1 MSGWQ
6 WFIHTAD
13 KAQKRQ
19 SRAFEEVNE
28 IKKKVSLKKSGN
40 KRMDVRLRSRSTSF
54 HRLSRLGSK
63 TNDDFYL
70 KILVASSF
78 LIGLIDSRHY

>member
-28 IKKKVSLKKSGN
+28 IKKKGVIKKVWKQKDGCSE
-40 KRMDVRLRSRSTSF
+40 T
-54 HRLSRLGSK
+54 
-63 TNDDFYL
+63 
-70 KILVASSF
+70 
-78 LIGLIDSRHY
+78 